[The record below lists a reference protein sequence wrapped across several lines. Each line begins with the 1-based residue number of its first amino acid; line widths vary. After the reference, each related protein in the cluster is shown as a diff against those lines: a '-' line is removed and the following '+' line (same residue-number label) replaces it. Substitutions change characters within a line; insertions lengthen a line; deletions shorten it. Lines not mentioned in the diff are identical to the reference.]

1 MPIAITCES
10 CGSHAQAPEAAA
22 GRKLPCP
29 KCRSP
34 ITVPAQ
40 SKLAL
45 CRPPI
50 QSHLGLACSGLAAC
64 QYLSSPPLP
73 GHRGEPP
80 GHRAAAGCPAG

>member
-45 CRPPI
+45 CRPP
-50 QSHLGLACSGLAAC
+50 QFNPTLA
-64 QYLSSPPLP
+64 
-73 GHRGEPP
+73 
-80 GHRAAAGCPAG
+80 